1 MVGYVKLVSVVA
13 TKVTLLLM
21 NSVYVSCEPYIPL
34 QVMWEEEVW
43 VIFRSDA
50 ILLLL
55 TFSWESYLRVK
66 SDLITK

>member
-21 NSVYVSCEPYIPL
+21 NSVYVSGEPYIPL

-55 TFSWESYLRVK
+55 T
-66 SDLITK
+66 

>member
-21 NSVYVSCEPYIPL
+21 SSSYVSGEPYIPL

-55 TFSWESYLRVK
+55 T
-66 SDLITK
+66 

>member
-55 TFSWESYLRVK
+55 T
-66 SDLITK
+66 